1 MPIRSV
7 SSLRNHPPP
16 SEGIV
21 PSNKRF
27 LALLVG
33 SVLFVAACAG
43 EPPDVPLGADGLA
56 DDVLVLGRSVYGA
69 SCSNCHGADGQ
80 GGTGPELRNGH
91 VAERYPDVEDEI
103 AVVTNG
109 SRGMPSFQVR
119 LSEDEIEA
127 VVRYT
132 REVLSQP

>member
-21 PSNKRF
+21 LSNKRF
-27 LALLVG
+27 LTALIAFVLVVG
-33 SVLFVAACAG
+33 ACAG
-43 EPPDVPLGADGLA
+43 EPPEVPLGVDGEA
-56 DDVLVLGRSVYGA
+56 DDVLVFGRSVYAA
-69 SCSNCHGADGQ
+69 SCANCHGADGQ

-91 VAERYPDVEDEI
+91 VAERYPDIEDEI
-103 AVVTNG
+103 AAVTNG

-119 LSEDEIEA
+119 LGEDEIEA